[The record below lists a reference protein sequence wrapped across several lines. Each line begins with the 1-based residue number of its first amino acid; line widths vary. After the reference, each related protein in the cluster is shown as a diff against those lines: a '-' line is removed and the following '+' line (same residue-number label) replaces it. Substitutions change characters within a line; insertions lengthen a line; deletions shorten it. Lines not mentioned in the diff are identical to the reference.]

1 MSDGEKLRQNAEG
14 GRRSGR
20 HPKAEGSP
28 TLRQKAESGRT
39 TARRKLQEWKLDLD
53 PGRRD
58 QHDLV
63 FDHARHRIPGAFV
76 LTQRFTHGS
85 PSRPHKR
92 VGVETETP
100 IAFSTG
106 VRLSVF
112 GGCLS
117 HIPCGAGPTDRPLPR
132 LGDRQR
138 AHAATDSVSVRTE
151 AFFSAA
157 RNEPP
162 TIHAAV
168 GCLGPV
174 GVDWTR

>member
-1 MSDGEKLRQNAEG
+1 MRGEPANARRNHPHPLFPPPEREGRSTALSTIQDGSAA
-14 GRRSGR
+14 GRG
-20 HPKAEGSP
+20 K
-28 TLRQKAESGRT
+28 
-39 TARRKLQEWKLDLD
+39 ARRKLQEWKLDLD

-92 VGVETETP
+92 AGVKTEPP

-106 VRLSVF
+106 VRLSVS

-117 HIPCGAGPTDRPLPR
+117 HIPCVDGPTDRPLRSERGPR
-132 LGDRQR
+132 HCAMQPDWVHPALNCP
-138 AHAATDSVSVRTE
+138 AS
-151 AFFSAA
+151 A
-157 RNEPP
+157 RNSQL
-162 TIHAAV
+162 A
-168 GCLGPV
+168 GKC
-174 GVDWTR
+174 